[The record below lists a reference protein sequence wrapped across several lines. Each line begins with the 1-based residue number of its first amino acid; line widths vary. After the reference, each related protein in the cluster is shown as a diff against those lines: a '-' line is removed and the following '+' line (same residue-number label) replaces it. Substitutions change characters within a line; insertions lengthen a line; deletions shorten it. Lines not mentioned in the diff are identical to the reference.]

1 MNKQRRKNRGQPA
14 NGTVPGPGPGP
25 TSPWAL
31 SFLDVRGS
39 TPASASGR
47 GSRTW
52 GGGSRPPRAPCP
64 GPGAREENRRHA
76 RASWPLTLPG
86 RATPSTEVCSAGSR
100 ESGATRREARGAG
113 GRGARAEEGPA
124 AGTEAGL
131 RGLPSRDLR
140 CGLHQAPSSSL
151 GQSLRSASPGS
162 CLVLFF

>member
-1 MNKQRRKNRGQPA
+1 MGQSPDLDRAQRA
-14 NGTVPGPGPGP
+14 PGPFYSWTCAAPHRPPLRGADPGH
-25 TSPWAL
+25 
-31 SFLDVRGS
+31 
-39 TPASASGR
+39 
-47 GSRTW
+47 

>member
-1 MNKQRRKNRGQPA
+1 MGQSPDLDRAQRA
-14 NGTVPGPGPGP
+14 PGPFYSWTCAAPHRPPLRGADPGH
-25 TSPWAL
+25 
-31 SFLDVRGS
+31 
-39 TPASASGR
+39 GR
-47 GSRTW
+47 
-52 GGGSRPPRAPCP
+52 GGSRPPRAPCP